1 MSFVL
6 DYLKAWLRVLAAYVA
21 GLFQGRQQKDTEEA
35 NAEAQAWEER
45 QKVADSV
52 NALNNELR
60 RQRLRKF
67 ASQPVPGVEEDHP
80 DKP

>member
-45 QKVADSV
+45 KKVEDIV
-52 NALNNELR
+52 NSANDELR
-60 RQRLRKF
+60 RQRLRGYAKK
-67 ASQPVPGVEEDHP
+67 PMPGVEEDRT
-80 DKP
+80 DER